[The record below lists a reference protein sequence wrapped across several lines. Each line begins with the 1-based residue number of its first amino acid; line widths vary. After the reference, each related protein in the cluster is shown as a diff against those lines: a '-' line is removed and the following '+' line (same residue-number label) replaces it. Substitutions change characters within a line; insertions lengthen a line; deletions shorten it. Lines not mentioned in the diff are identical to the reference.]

1 MKRVLAAILVAIMT
15 SCAFTAC
22 NNSEQNSS
30 TADHS
35 GVSTAPSVSETQ
47 SEASD
52 EEKDPYEHL
61 RDIDLGE
68 KEIVIYVEDQ
78 SSARYYSQEI
88 MPNDLSPD
96 LISSAVASRNQIVE
110 DLLNCHIT
118 EVRTRADGEMRNNI
132 YAEMMGASSYD
143 IVMPYMPA
151 AASLAAE
158 GAFYDLTSFDVINLD
173 RSYWDQRANA
183 DLSIAGKLFF
193 STGDFSLLTFDC
205 THAIV
210 FNKDVVNSNP
220 DIENPYTLLADGKWT
235 LDALSRNAKL
245 ATYES
250 DGEDGLTWGDHWGFY
265 VNSNYTTTMFVGS
278 GERLTRKDSDDFP
291 YLAVKTDR
299 ATEVVSKI
307 HEIYTDKAATMQIE
321 QITNYAGSGYSD
333 VWSAATGAFA
343 DQRVLFRSLAI
354 VDLAEL
360 QAYDKVNYGLLPTP
374 KYDESQD
381 EYYNIVSCY
390 YATCFAIPVSV
401 EDAEKSAAVCEAMAI
416 ASTETL
422 RKNYYE
428 VLLKN
433 RFIKDD
439 EGEFALDLI
448 FNNRV
453 FEPGAIYTWGSLSN
467 LIPTVAQSGNF
478 ESTYDSNKDSI
489 SAAIEQTIAIFKDL
503 K

>member
-35 GVSTAPSVSETQ
+35 GSTAPSVSETQ

-235 LDALSRNAKL
+235 LDETRNLPPMK
-245 ATYES
+245 ATARTVS
-250 DGEDGLTWGDHWGFY
+250 PG
-265 VNSNYTTTMFVGS
+265 
-278 GERLTRKDSDDFP
+278 
-291 YLAVKTDR
+291 
-299 ATEVVSKI
+299 AT
-307 HEIYTDKAATMQIE
+307 
-321 QITNYAGSGYSD
+321 
-333 VWSAATGAFA
+333 TGAFMSTVTTRPQCLSA
-343 DQRVLFRSLAI
+343 QENVSLVRTVMIFLISPLKQTVQPRLSARFT
-354 VDLAEL
+354 
-360 QAYDKVNYGLLPTP
+360 K
-374 KYDESQD
+374 S
-381 EYYNIVSCY
+381 
-390 YATCFAIPVSV
+390 IP
-401 EDAEKSAAVCEAMAI
+401 
-416 ASTETL
+416 
-422 RKNYYE
+422 
-428 VLLKN
+428 
-433 RFIKDD
+433 IK
-439 EGEFALDLI
+439 
-448 FNNRV
+448 RRQCR
-453 FEPGAIYTWGSLSN
+453 LSR
-467 LIPTVAQSGNF
+467 
-478 ESTYDSNKDSI
+478 
-489 SAAIEQTIAIFKDL
+489 
-503 K
+503 